1 MNTKAGADAKVVRAN
16 RRRTPRQ
23 RLVERLAGKLGFE
36 TIESRN
42 LDRLDFRDVGV
53 AALRDVLGEA
63 IDMGFELGH
72 RLGERETRTL

>member
-1 MNTKAGADAKVVRAN
+1 MKDDGAKAVKAKRAG
-16 RRRTPRQ
+16 RRTPRQ
-23 RLVERLAGKLGFE
+23 RLVAHLAGKLGFE

-63 IDMGFELGH
+63 IDMGFELGY
-72 RLGERETRTL
+72 RLGEREAKMA